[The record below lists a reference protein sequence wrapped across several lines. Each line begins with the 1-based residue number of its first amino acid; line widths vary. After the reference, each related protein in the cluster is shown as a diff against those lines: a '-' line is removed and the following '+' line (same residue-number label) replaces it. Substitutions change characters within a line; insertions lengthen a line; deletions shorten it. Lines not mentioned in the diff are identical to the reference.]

1 MNVETMNL
9 ADDGDYM
16 VPIENA
22 VVPTPPPPPKVEEK
36 NVDPIHSTQMD
47 STPIADILGSPDGM
61 RMMPPQ
67 PVVAP
72 MGSVAGLGPRA
83 ALPQKKKYPFD
94 LSEEQVEA
102 LLVGLVAVVATSKPL
117 QERLIGFVPN
127 YLNENG
133 EKTMSGLLATALV
146 AAILF
151 YLSRRFFLK
160 KDF

>member
-61 RMMPPQ
+61 MMMPPQ
-67 PVVAP
+67 MAQPMVAP
-72 MGSVAGLGPRA
+72 MGMGPRA
-83 ALPQKKKYPFD
+83 ALPQKKKYPMN
-94 LSEEQVEA
+94 LTEEQVEA

-117 QERLIGFVPN
+117 QEKLVGLVPN

-133 EKTMSGLLATALV
+133 EKSLSGLLATALV

-160 KDF
+160 KDE

>member
-61 RMMPPQ
+61 MMMPPQMAQ

-72 MGSVAGLGPRA
+72 MGMGQRV
-83 ALPQKKKYPFD
+83 ALPPKKKYP
-94 LSEEQVEA
+94 LNLTEEQVEA

-117 QERLIGFVPN
+117 QERLVGFVPN

-133 EKTMSGLLATALV
+133 EKSLSGLLATALV

-160 KDF
+160 KDE

>member
-22 VVPTPPPPPKVEEK
+22 IVPTPPQPKVEEK
-36 NVDPIHSTQMD
+36 NVAPIHSTQMD

-61 RMMPPQ
+61 MMPPQ
-67 PVVAP
+67 MAQSVAP
-72 MGSVAGLGPRA
+72 MGMGQRV
-83 ALPQKKKYPFD
+83 ALPPKKKYP
-94 LSEEQVEA
+94 LNLTEEQVEA

-117 QERLIGFVPN
+117 QERLVGFVPN

-133 EKTMSGLLATALV
+133 EKSLSGLLATALV

-160 KDF
+160 KDE

>member
-22 VVPTPPPPPKVEEK
+22 VVPPPPQPKAEEK

-61 RMMPPQ
+61 MMMPPQMAQ

-72 MGSVAGLGPRA
+72 MGMGPRA
-83 ALPQKKKYPFD
+83 ALPQKKKYPMN
-94 LSEEQVEA
+94 LTEEQVEA

-117 QERLIGFVPN
+117 QEKLIGFVPN

-160 KDF
+160 KDE

>member
-1 MNVETMNL
+1 
-9 ADDGDYM
+9 M

-61 RMMPPQ
+61 MMMPPQMAQ

-72 MGSVAGLGPRA
+72 MGMGPRA
-83 ALPQKKKYPFD
+83 ALPQKKKYPMN
-94 LSEEQVEA
+94 LTEEQVEA